1 MRLSILVIPATRITA
16 RVSVVSSELSV
27 RTRAAISQTTGSKLK
42 KKETKH
48 NDWYSIYKYIKITH
62 WLTLNVISSKV
73 LSIVSF

>member
-42 KKETKH
+42 KKKKQ
-48 NDWYSIYKYIKITH
+48 NVMIDKIYRYIKLTH
-62 WLTLNVISSKV
+62 
-73 LSIVSF
+73 